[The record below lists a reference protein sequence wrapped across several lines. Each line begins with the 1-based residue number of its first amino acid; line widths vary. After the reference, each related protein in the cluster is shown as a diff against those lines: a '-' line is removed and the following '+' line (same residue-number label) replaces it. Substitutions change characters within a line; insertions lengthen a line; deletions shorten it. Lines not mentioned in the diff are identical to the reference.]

1 MVLSSMWG
9 LLLLECLRASSLAH
23 WGGST
28 GTAEQLGAGWA
39 SLSIHQSYVAGLVS
53 SQHGSLRVMDFSHSR
68 WLPSGR
74 KQKEPVLLKAQDG
87 PTTGS
92 VHFPPKHSP
101 WPGQTQR
108 EEKQIPSLDVKTG
121 IHM

>member
-1 MVLSSMWG
+1 MIFHDSIVQSGTGSAGWFFSSMWG

-39 SLSIHQSYVAGLVS
+39 SLSVHQSYVAGLVS
-53 SQHGSLRVMDFSHSR
+53 SQHGSLRVMDFLYSR

-74 KQKEPVLLKAQDG
+74 KQK
-87 PTTGS
+87 
-92 VHFPPKHSP
+92 
-101 WPGQTQR
+101 
-108 EEKQIPSLDVKTG
+108 
-121 IHM
+121 